1 MSAND
6 SFERAE
12 DRSLVEP
19 EPRRRREVDPDSA
32 YDEYRETD
40 EYARNAAIG
49 ARSALMREAA
59 WERVAAVPPAPI
71 PGHGGF
77 GWHYQADPVGE
88 WLAENA
94 RVYPAQQAIIVR
106 LMVRA
111 MAAPDGPGRD
121 RLMAIARDA
130 ALSLAQDCARSI
142 AWDMAEAAVNEEAK
156 R

>member
-1 MSAND
+1 MND

-19 EPRRRREVDPDSA
+19 GPRQRREVDPDSA

-40 EYARNAAIG
+40 ECARNAAIG

-59 WERVAAVPPAPI
+59 LERVAEDPPDTLLRWTGRLLETARD
-71 PGHGGF
+71 
-77 GWHYQADPVGE
+77 ADPVGE
-88 WLAENA
+88 WLAEDA
-94 RVYPAQQAIIVR
+94 RLYPHQQANIVR

-111 MAAPDGPGRD
+111 MAAPAGMTRD
-121 RLMAIARDA
+121 LLLACACDA
-130 ALSLAQDCARSI
+130 AASLAQDCARSI
-142 AWDMAEAAVNEEAK
+142 AWDMAAAAIDEEGG

>member
-1 MSAND
+1 MND

-19 EPRRRREVDPDSA
+19 EPRQPREVDPDSA

-59 WERVAAVPPAPI
+59 WERVAEEPPDTRPRWTGRLLETARD
-71 PGHGGF
+71 
-77 GWHYQADPVGE
+77 ADPVGE
-88 WLAENA
+88 WLAEDA
-94 RVYPAQQAIIVR
+94 RLHPYRQANLVR

-111 MAAPDGPGRD
+111 VATPPDRASN
-121 RLMAIARDA
+121 LLLASAIDA
-130 ALSLAQDCARSI
+130 AASLAQDCARSI
-142 AWDMAEAAVNEEAK
+142 AWDMAAAAVDQEGK
-156 R
+156 S

>member
-1 MSAND
+1 MND

-19 EPRRRREVDPDSA
+19 EPRQPREVDPDSA

-59 WERVAAVPPAPI
+59 WERVAEEPPDTRPRWTGRLLETARD
-71 PGHGGF
+71 
-77 GWHYQADPVGE
+77 ADPVGE
-88 WLAENA
+88 WLAEDA
-94 RVYPAQQAIIVR
+94 RLHPYRQANLVR

-111 MAAPDGPGRD
+111 VATSDGPGSYL
-121 RLMAIARDA
+121 LMASARDA

-142 AWDMAEAAVNEEAK
+142 AWDMAAAAERGEA
-156 R
+156 

>member
-19 EPRRRREVDPDSA
+19 EPGQPREVDPDSA

-59 WERVAAVPPAPI
+59 WERVAEEPPGTLLRWRGRLLETARD
-71 PGHGGF
+71 
-77 GWHYQADPVGE
+77 ADPVGE
-88 WLAENA
+88 WLAEDA
-94 RVYPAQQAIIVR
+94 RLYPHQQANIVR

-111 MAAPDGPGRD
+111 MATPAGMTRD
-121 RLMAIARDA
+121 LLLACAIDA
-130 ALSLAQDCARSI
+130 AASLAQDCARSI
-142 AWDMAEAAVNEEAK
+142 AWDMAEAAEREEA
-156 R
+156 

>member
-1 MSAND
+1 MND

-19 EPRRRREVDPDSA
+19 EPRQPREVDPDSA

-40 EYARNAAIG
+40 EYARNVAIG

-59 WERVAAVPPAPI
+59 LERVAEDPPDTLLRWT
-71 PGHGGF
+71 GRLLETTRD
-77 GWHYQADPVGE
+77 ADPVGE
-88 WLAENA
+88 WLAEDA
-94 RVYPAQQAIIVR
+94 RLYPHQQANIVR

-111 MAAPDGPGRD
+111 MAAPAGMTRD
-121 RLMAIARDA
+121 LLLACACDA
-130 ALSLAQDCARSI
+130 AASLAQDCARSI